1 MKSVHGVSSSP
12 SLGHFSVAVSSIAMH
27 LEKFLRR
34 VNVEQDMEDFAKK
47 YEYSLIVLMGINT
60 NIKGKRCPSPSAYE
74 KGYPGYPGIPRRTQ
88 NGGIPVGL
96 KPNGE
101 KNGKKKIHVTK
112 RKRKRSERER
122 ERERARKENEDI
134 QRKKHGIYSR
144 NGKKLMTL
152 ASDLVFPI
160 FPSDLV
166 FKGDTS

>member
-1 MKSVHGVSSSP
+1 
-12 SLGHFSVAVSSIAMH
+12 MH
-27 LEKFLRR
+27 RR
-34 VNVEQDMEDFAKK
+34 TRR
-47 YEYSLIVLMGINT
+47 GIRG
-60 NIKGKRCPSPSAYE
+60 I
-74 KGYPGYPGIPRRTQ
+74 PGY
-88 NGGIPVGL
+88 PVGL
-96 KPNGE
+96 KMAGYPSDLNPMVK

>member
-1 MKSVHGVSSSP
+1 MIS
-12 SLGHFSVAVSSIAMH
+12 
-27 LEKFLRR
+27 
-34 VNVEQDMEDFAKK
+34 N
-47 YEYSLIVLMGINT
+47 LIKT
-60 NIKGKRCPSPSAYE
+60 NRCQSIKGRQTSAYE